1 MRPHES
7 DKHAIHEAGSQT
19 GMAAEHHEPKAP
31 AVLRDEDAERRQQSA
46 NAGNAKAVC
55 RGRPQRSAEYIAL
68 LATRGER
75 QRGETCQAEHEGC
88 EMSHRAPSLEATVIG
103 VGRFAL
109 RLDGAFAACRAVRM
123 ASTA

>member
-1 MRPHES
+1 MPAARLVWPLS
-7 DKHAIHEAGSQT
+7 ITSPRLQPYFATRMPSADK
-19 GMAAEHHEPKAP
+19 
-31 AVLRDEDAERRQQSA
+31 QSA
-46 NAGNAKAVC
+46 SAGNAKAVC
-55 RGRPQRSAEYIAL
+55 RGRPQRSAEDIAL

-88 EMSHRAPSLEATVIG
+88 EMGHRAPSLEATVIG
-103 VGRFAL
+103 ACRFAL